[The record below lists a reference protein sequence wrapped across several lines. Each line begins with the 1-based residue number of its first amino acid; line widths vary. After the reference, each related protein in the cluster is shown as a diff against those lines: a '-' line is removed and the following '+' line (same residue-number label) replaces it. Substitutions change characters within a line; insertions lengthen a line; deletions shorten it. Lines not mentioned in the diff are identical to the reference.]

1 MPLHSSTKED
11 LVKEYLSL
19 FTTYKIQLEDACH
32 ASDYDPQEEEE
43 IRTEQLEQE
52 KEWNVNEDN
61 KELN

>member
-43 IRTEQLEQE
+43 IRTKIYKLALEFKE
-52 KEWNVNEDN
+52 KI
-61 KELN
+61 KEIN